1 MNLSDFVLSF
11 LAKKKIKNVFLITC
25 GAISFMVDAFSKNNK
40 IKTLLEKILRSNMS
54 EFVEVMLKPDQKI
67 IPKLQFGNPIEDCS
81 PLFPR
86 DEFQKNMLVKQ
97 VLRSDKIFEEN

>member
-11 LAKKKIKNVFLITC
+11 LEKKKIKNVFLIT
-25 GAISFMVDAFSKNNK
+25 GGTISFMVDAFSKNSK

-67 IPKLQFGNPIEDCS
+67 IPKLQFGNPIEELS
-81 PLFPR
+81 PLYQETNFR
-86 DEFQKNMLVKQ
+86 
-97 VLRSDKIFEEN
+97 KIC